1 MAVSKS
7 KLTPFLIVV
16 VGFLTVC
23 PVVML
28 VLGSFSEG
36 LGAFGRF
43 TLQKYIQSYGDP
55 ELIGILVNTVVFTVG
70 SGVVATFLALFLAY
84 LNTRTNIPFK
94 FLFRIISI
102 IPMMIPHIL
111 FSVSWVLLLNPSNGL
126 INLVLKEL
134 LHMDGSLF
142 NIYTLPGMILVEGL
156 LDLPIAYLILAPA
169 LAAFD
174 ISLEESSKVCGASNL
189 KTLFRVTLPVLRPAI
204 LASFIL
210 VIVRSLASFA
220 VPSVIGMPGRI
231 YVLAT
236 HIYRIIAT
244 GFAADYGMAAAIGM
258 SAMATSIALIYIY
271 RHLTSESEKYVTIS
285 SRGYRPTLIDLKGAK
300 TPLFVVVGIIS
311 FVLILLPVIVLFY
324 TSLVPYSMVPSA
336 KAFSLMSWKNW
347 LAVIHDPISL
357 LSVKNSVFLGIVGA
371 TLGIVLSI
379 FVSYVIVKVRSTSSG
394 ILESLSFL
402 SFSFP
407 GIVVGIGFMWFFV
420 QTPLYATIWS
430 LLIGYI
436 ATYLPYG
443 IRPLTSA
450 FVQIHSHLE
459 ESSKVCGAGTL
470 YTLRRVV
477 IPLLIPGI
485 VSGWILMATM
495 FVRELT
501 LSVVLSRP
509 GTEVL
514 AVQIFRFAEDGLWG
528 KLSALGIMMIF
539 ISTGLSLIGARM
551 TRVQTEGGDHDDF
564 YFNRGLVIKAAS
576 LIGNPGQA
584 DPGADRGGLACAGN

>member
-1 MAVSKS
+1 MNRTMLNTRSA
-7 KLTPFLIVV
+7 LTPSLIVI

-23 PVVML
+23 PVIML
-28 VLGSFSEG
+28 VFGSFSEG
-36 LGAFGRF
+36 LGAFGSF
-43 TLQKYIQSYGDP
+43 TLGKYTQAYTDP
-55 ELIGILVNTVVFTVG
+55 AFAGIIVNTVIFTIG
-70 SGVVATFLALFLAY
+70 SAFVATGLALFLAY

-94 FLFRIISI
+94 FLFGIISI
-102 IPMMIPHIL
+102 VPMMIPHIL

-126 INLVLKEL
+126 INLFLREIFSL
-134 LHMDGSLF
+134 PGSIF
-142 NIYTLPGMILVEGL
+142 NIYTLPGMIMVEGL

-169 LAAFD
+169 MAAFD
-174 ISLEESSKVCGASNL
+174 VSFEESSKVCGASNL
-189 KTLFRVTLPVLRPAI
+189 QTLTKVTLPILRPAI
-204 LASFIL
+204 LASFTL

-220 VPSVIGMPGRI
+220 VPSIIGMPGRI

-244 GFAADYGMAAAIGM
+244 GFAADYGMAAAVGM
-258 SAMATSIALIYIY
+258 SALAASIALIYVY
-271 RHLTSESEKYVTIS
+271 RYLTSESEKYVTIS
-285 SRGYRPTLIDLKGAK
+285 SRGYRPSLVDLKNAK
-300 TPLFVVVGIIS
+300 YPLFGIVGILS
-311 FVLILLPVIVLFY
+311 FVLIVLPVLVLFY

-336 KAFSLMSWKNW
+336 KAFSMMSWKNW
-347 LAVIHDPISL
+347 MEVLRDPISL
-357 LSVKNSVFLGIVGA
+357 LSLKNSIFLGIVGA
-371 TLGIVLSI
+371 SLGVTLSV
-379 FVSYVIVKVRSTSSG
+379 FVAYVIVKIRTRASG

-407 GIVVGIGFMWFFV
+407 GIVVGVGFMWFFV
-420 QTPLYATIWS
+420 QTPLYATIWA

-450 FVQIHSHLE
+450 FIQIHSNLE
-459 ESSKVCGAGTL
+459 ESSRVCGGGTL
-470 YTLRRVV
+470 YTLRRIV

-514 AVQIFRFAEDGLWG
+514 AVQIFNFAEDGLWG
-528 KLSALGIMMIF
+528 NLSALGIMMIC
-539 ISTGLSLIGARM
+539 IST
-551 TRVQTEGGDHDDF
+551 T
-564 YFNRGLVIKAAS
+564 LVFIAS
-576 LIGNPGQA
+576 LIGIKLTKMQNASQ
-584 DPGADRGGLACAGN
+584 

>member
-1 MAVSKS
+1 MNRMMLNTRTA
-7 KLTPFLIVV
+7 LTPGLIVI

-28 VLGSFSEG
+28 VFGSFSEG

-43 TLQKYIQSYGDP
+43 TLEKYIQSYTDP
-55 ELIGILVNTVVFTVG
+55 DFADIIVNTVIFTIG
-70 SGVVATFLALFLAY
+70 AAFVATVLALFLAY

-126 INLVLKEL
+126 INLLLREVLNLK
-134 LHMDGSLF
+134 DSLF

-156 LDLPIAYLILAPA
+156 LDLPIAYLIIAPA
-169 LAAFD
+169 MASFD
-174 ISLEESSKVCGASNL
+174 VSLEESSRVCGASNL
-189 KTLFRVTLPVLRPAI
+189 RTLTKVTLPVLRPAI

-244 GFAADYGMAAAIGM
+244 GYATDYGMAAAVGM
-258 SAMATSIALIYIY
+258 SALAASITLIYLY
-271 RHLTSESEKYVTIS
+271 RYLTSESEKYVTIS
-285 SRGYRPTLIDLKGAK
+285 SRGYRPTVIDLKNAK
-300 TPLFVVVGIIS
+300 YPLFGIVGILS
-311 FVLILLPVIVLFY
+311 FILIVLPVIVLFY
-324 TSLVPYSMVPSA
+324 TSFIPYSMVPGA

-347 LAVIHDPISL
+347 LEVFRDPISL
-357 LSVKNSVFLGIVGA
+357 LSLKNSVFLGIVGA
-371 TLGIVLSI
+371 TLGTVLSI
-379 FVSYVIVKVRSTSSG
+379 FIAYVIVKVRSIASG
-394 ILESLSFL
+394 VLESLSFL

-407 GIVVGIGFMWFFV
+407 GIVIGVGFMWFFV
-420 QTPLYATIWS
+420 RTPLYATIWS

-443 IRPLTSA
+443 VRPLTSA

-459 ESSKVCGAGTL
+459 ESSRVCGAGTL
-470 YTLRRVV
+470 YTLRRIV

-514 AVQIFRFAEDGLWG
+514 AVQILRFAEDGLWG
-528 KLSALGIMMIF
+528 KLSALGIMMIA
-539 ISTGLSLIGARM
+539 ISTTLVVIASLIGAKLTKM
-551 TRVQTEGGDHDDF
+551 ESV
-564 YFNRGLVIKAAS
+564 Y
-576 LIGNPGQA
+576 
-584 DPGADRGGLACAGN
+584 

>member
-1 MAVSKS
+1 MKITQFNTRTA
-7 KLTPFLIVV
+7 LTPSLIAI

-28 VLGSFSEG
+28 LLGSFSEG
-36 LGAFGRF
+36 LGAFGSF
-43 TLQKYIQSYGDP
+43 TLEKYIIAYTDP
-55 ELIGILVNTVVFTVG
+55 AFAGIIINTLIFTIG
-70 SGVVATFLALFLAY
+70 SAFVATVLALFLAY

-126 INLVLKEL
+126 INIFLREIFSLK
-134 LHMDGSLF
+134 SFAF
-142 NIYTLPGMILVEGL
+142 NIYTLQGMILVEGL

-169 LAAFD
+169 MASFD
-174 ISLEESSKVCGASNL
+174 VSLEESSKVCGASNL
-189 KTLFRVTLPVLRPAI
+189 RTLTQITLPVLRPAI

-244 GFAADYGMAAAIGM
+244 GFAPDYGMAAAVGM
-258 SAMATSIALIYIY
+258 SALAASITLIYLY
-271 RHLTSESEKYVTIS
+271 RYMTSESEKYVTIS
-285 SRGYRPTLIDLKGAK
+285 SRGYRPCLIDLKNAK
-300 TPLFVVVGIIS
+300 YLLFGIVGILS
-311 FVLILLPVIVLFY
+311 FILIVLPVLVLFY
-324 TSLVPYSMVPSA
+324 TSLIPYSMVPGS
-336 KAFSLMSWKNW
+336 KAFSMMSWKNW
-347 LAVIHDPISL
+347 GAVLKDPISL
-357 LSVKNSVFLGIVGA
+357 LSLKNSVFLGIVGA
-371 TLGIVLSI
+371 TLGMILSI
-379 FVSYVIVKVRSTSSG
+379 FVSYVIVKVRTRAAG
-394 ILESLSFL
+394 FLESLSFL

-407 GIVVGIGFMWFFV
+407 GIVVGVGFMWFFV
-420 QTPLYATIWS
+420 RTPLYATIWS

-443 IRPLTSA
+443 IRPLSSA

-459 ESSKVCGAGTL
+459 ESSKVCGGGTF
-470 YTLRRVV
+470 YTLRRIV
-477 IPLLIPGI
+477 IPLLIPGV

-495 FVRELT
+495 FLRELT

-514 AVQIFRFAEDGLWG
+514 AVQILRFAEDGLWG
-528 KLSALGIMMIF
+528 MLSALGIMMIF
-539 ISTGLSLIGARM
+539 ISTTIVVAISLIGAKL
-551 TRVQTEGGDHDDF
+551 TKVENGGH
-564 YFNRGLVIKAAS
+564 
-576 LIGNPGQA
+576 
-584 DPGADRGGLACAGN
+584 